1 LLLTTLRVA
10 SLGAA
15 FSLLTV
21 IPAATLGPGIPPAT
35 ALTARLLTP
44 LSSYFAKPG
53 DDIKAAV
60 VSPVCIAGTP
70 LPPGAILRGQVKRVQ
85 RVGLGIQHETAAMEL
100 AVGQLG
106 LPDGTSY
113 PVEAQLTAI
122 ENARERVD
130 RHGVIRGIR
139 ATDSLSSRFS
149 SRLLFAAHA
158 HPAILIPALILET
171 WMFRFPEPEIEYR
184 AGAELHLDV
193 HLPAALGPAS
203 TCPQNDPAPELRAEV
218 QNLLAGLPTWT
229 YSKRQPQPMDPI
241 NLLFVGSRAEVE
253 TAFRAAGW
261 TGSQPNSLRS
271 GFQAVRAIA
280 ENRSYPDAPM
290 RTLLLEGLEP
300 DLRIQES
307 LDTFGQRDHLRL
319 WRREAQ
325 WHGQPV
331 WAAAATHDIAATFS
345 TRPFGFTH
353 SIQTNLDIERN
364 KVVRDLEFTGCVDGV
379 IYSRR
384 PESEQEASRDYR
396 KGLETDARVAV
407 VLLNSCSDPRSF
419 PVAERIDE
427 TPPLETRLVR
437 RVTLTAR
444 NHLIRDNLVWRTG
457 DAARLTWHAF
467 RNWENDR
474 KNEQRIARQ
483 EPERGADTLS
493 AAPALVPALGP

>member
-1 LLLTTLRVA
+1 LLPTTFRAA

-15 FSLLTV
+15 FSSL
-21 IPAATLGPGIPPAT
+21 T
-35 ALTARLLTP
+35 ALLAAPLAPGVPPTTALVTRLLTP
-44 LSSYFAKPG
+44 LSSYHSKPG
-53 DDIKAAV
+53 DGIEAAV
-60 VSPVCIAGTP
+60 VSPVCIAGAP
-70 LPPGAILRGQVKRVQ
+70 LPVGATLRGQVKRVR
-85 RVGLGIQHETAAMEL
+85 RVGLGIRHETAAMEL
-100 AVGQLG
+100 AVGQLA

-113 PVEAQLTAI
+113 PVEARLTAI
-122 ENARERVD
+122 ANARERVD

-149 SRLLFAAHA
+149 SRLLFAVHT
-158 HPAILIPALILET
+158 HPAIMIPALILET

-184 AGAELHLDV
+184 AGAELHLDA
-193 HLPAALGPAS
+193 HFPAVMGTAS
-203 TCPQNDPAPELRAEV
+203 ACPPKDPTPELRAEL
-218 QNLLAGLPTWT
+218 QNLLAGLPVWT

-241 NLLFVGSRAEVE
+241 NLLFVGSRMEVE

-280 ENRSYPDAPM
+280 ENRGYPDAPM
-290 RTLLLEGLEP
+290 RTLLLGGMEP
-300 DLRIQES
+300 DLRVQES
-307 LDTFGQRDHLRL
+307 LDTFGQRDHLRV
-319 WRREAQ
+319 WRREPE
-325 WHGQPV
+325 WHGRSV

-353 SIQTNLDIERN
+353 AIQTNLDIERD
-364 KVVRDLEFTGCVDGV
+364 KVVRDLEFTGCVDNV

-384 PESEQEASRDYR
+384 PEPTREASRDYR

-407 VLLNSCSDPRSF
+407 ILLNSCTDPRSF
-419 PVAERIDE
+419 PTAGMDGAL
-427 TPPLETRLVR
+427 PLEMRLVR

-467 RNWENDR
+467 RTWENDR

-483 EPERGADTLS
+483 DEVFS
-493 AAPALVPALGP
+493 ANRESAIPAAGR

>member
-1 LLLTTLRVA
+1 M
-10 SLGAA
+10 
-15 FSLLTV
+15 
-21 IPAATLGPGIPPAT
+21 
-35 ALTARLLTP
+35 
-44 LSSYFAKPG
+44 
-53 DDIKAAV
+53 
-60 VSPVCIAGTP
+60 VSPVCFAGIP
-70 LPPGAILRGQVKRVQ
+70 LPVGTTLHGEVRRVH
-85 RVGLGIQHETAAMEL
+85 RVGLGIRHETAALEL

-113 PVEAQLTAI
+113 PVEARLTAI

-130 RHGVIRGIR
+130 RRGLIHGIR

-171 WMFRFPEPEIEYR
+171 WMFRFPEPEIQYR

-193 HLPAALGPAS
+193 HFPAAPGLAS
-203 TCPQNDPAPELRAEV
+203 ACPQTDPAPKLRAEL
-218 QNLLAGLPTWT
+218 QDLLTGLPIWT
-229 YSKRQPQPMDPI
+229 FSKRQPQPMDPI

-253 TAFRAAGW
+253 SAFQAAGW
-261 TGSQPNSLRS
+261 TGSRPNSLRN

-280 ENRSYPDAPM
+280 ENRGYPDAPM
-290 RTLLLEGLEP
+290 RTLLLDGLEP
-300 DLRIQES
+300 DLRVQES
-307 LDTFGQRDHLRL
+307 LDTFGQRDHLRV
-319 WRREAQ
+319 WRRDSE
-325 WHGQPV
+325 WRGQPV

-353 SIQTNLDIERN
+353 SIQTNLDIERD
-364 KVVRDLEFTGCVDGV
+364 KVVRDLEFTGCVDDV

-384 PESEQEASRDYR
+384 PESAWEASHDYR

-407 VLLNSCSDPRSF
+407 VLLNSCTDPRSF
-419 PVAERIDE
+419 PIAAGPDGV
-427 TPPLETRLVR
+427 PPFEIRLVR

-467 RNWENDR
+467 RTWENDR

-483 EPERGADTLS
+483 EEVLS
-493 AAPALVPALGP
+493 AKREGAVSGGGQ